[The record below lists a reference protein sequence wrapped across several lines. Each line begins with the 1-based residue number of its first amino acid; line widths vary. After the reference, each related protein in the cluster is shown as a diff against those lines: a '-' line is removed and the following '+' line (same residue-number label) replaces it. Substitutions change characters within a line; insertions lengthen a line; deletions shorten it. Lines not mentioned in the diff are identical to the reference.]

1 MVLAMAVARKLIDEF
16 FEREERLKREKEREY
31 FWIALGVEAE
41 RRRRETGVTVEE
53 AVAQLMAEDWRPAQ
67 SE

>member
-1 MVLAMAVARKLIDEF
+1 MVLAMAVAGKLIDEF

-31 FWIALGVEAE
+31 FWIALGAEAE
-41 RRRRETGVTVEE
+41 RRRRETGGSLEE
-53 AVAQLMAEDWRPAQ
+53 IVAQLVAEDWRPAQ